1 MALSLGPFQKIVDDF
16 SSSVKQIFG
25 LGSTK
30 GNAKGELAKNDGK
43 DVALFSPKL
52 GGAQEY
58 QKSNWIG
65 NAGSNKNK
73 VRYGFAILNA
83 AKIVGKSLPKGN
95 VYYLDIPP
103 QAISQ
108 KEIFA
113 TNISATR
120 KGVIVESEG
129 VVFKDIV
136 IQGTTG
142 IMPGP
147 RGSSNSPQANFSDF
161 TAAPKGPA
169 GVKIE
174 DGKSTSQSTSTLSG
188 YEEFIRLRQF
198 FLRYAKEK
206 VDSDGDRFLIF
217 VNEKDSQTLI
227 VEPLEFVM
235 ERNSKSPMTY
245 NYRIVLKA
253 IGTLDA
259 ALTGSSG
266 SKASPAD
273 FLTKAANVAANS
285 SAAIKQARATLAAG
299 TQTLSRFS
307 QALDQTFLDPLR
319 QVQFAMEDIADG
331 TATVLSLPAILIRN
345 AKASVLDIRD
355 SADSIGN
362 SVNNFSL
369 GSSTGSGGQS
379 GSSSTSTSSS
389 SLSAQNAT
397 SGSSAALTSGQFN
410 ESREVLNKI
419 QTDNRVPL
427 PRSFVT
433 NVAAQ
438 ARHLAEDLADSLNLG
453 DTNYDMIVRRVSTQ
467 TPNPLKVASDDELL
481 LLGSL
486 LSVQVSL
493 QAVLATNGM
502 FQSDAQSAFDD
513 AAAPF
518 DGNITLVAPTAVR
531 EIMIEEGEILERI
544 AQREYGDAAR
554 WVDIVVLNNL
564 KPPYIDTVRQD
575 GVKIPGDKLLIGAE

>member
-30 GNAKGELAKNDGK
+30 ANAKGELAKNDGK
-43 DVALFSPKL
+43 DVALFDSKL
-52 GGAQEY
+52 GGAQGY

-147 RGSSNSPQANFSDF
+147 RGGSNSPQANFSDF

-174 DGKSTSQSTSTLSG
+174 DGRSLSQSTSTLSG

-307 QALDQTFLDPLR
+307 QALDQVFLDPLR

-355 SADSIGN
+355 SADSIAS

-379 GSSSTSTSSS
+379 GSSATSSS

-397 SGSSAALTSGQFN
+397 SGSNAALTSGQFN

-433 NVAAQ
+433 NVVVQ
-438 ARHLAEDLADSLNLG
+438 AKHLADDLADSLNLG
-453 DTNYDMIVRRVSTQ
+453 DANYDTIVRRVSTQ

-486 LSVQVSL
+486 LQVQVAL

-502 FQSDAQSAFDD
+502 FQSDAQNAFDE

-518 DGNITLVAPTAVR
+518 NGNITLQAPTAVR
-531 EIMIEEGEILERI
+531 EIMIEQGEILERI